1 MEMEEITTKI
11 MDVVI
16 PMGVKIL
23 LAIAIYIIGKWI
35 AGVAARLIEKVL
47 LKSKVDVTL
56 AKFSKNI
63 IYALF
68 MIFVVIAALNKLGVN
83 TTSAVAIIGAA
94 GLAIGM
100 ALQGS
105 LANFAAGVMIILFKP
120 YKIGDFV
127 EGGGTMGTVHEI
139 QIFNTLLNSPDN
151 RRIIVPN
158 SKMTGD
164 NITNFSDIER
174 RRIDM
179 VFGISYEDD
188 MKKAKEILLNL
199 LKSDERVL
207 KDPAPLVAVSELG
220 DSSVNLVC
228 RPWVKP
234 ADYWGVYYDITEK
247 GKVELE
253 KNGLSIPFPQR
264 DLHIYQASKEAVKI

>member
-1 MEMEEITTKI
+1 MEEITTKI